1 MTYTIIDGNVYSTEI
16 TASGATVTECIG
28 NEKQYRQVSQSS
40 TTSTADYVTTTT
52 TTTVYQW
59 QKWDTSTN
67 AYADDTTNAD
77 AILGVTPT
85 NGTATVVTTST
96 ATDTMGK
103 LQSKINNL
111 ENAVALYDS
120 ALSAQS

>member
-1 MTYTIIDGNVYSTEI
+1 MTYTVIDGNVYSTEI

-28 NEKQYRQVSQSS
+28 NEKQYYSKSQSS
-40 TTSTADYVTTTT
+40 TTTTADYVTTTT

-59 QKWDTSTN
+59 QKWDTTTN
-67 AYADDTTNAD
+67 AYADDTTNTD
-77 AILGVTPT
+77 TIEGVTPVA
-85 NGTATVVTTST
+85 GAATVVTTST
-96 ATDTMGK
+96 TTDTMGK
-103 LQSKINNL
+103 LQGKINNL